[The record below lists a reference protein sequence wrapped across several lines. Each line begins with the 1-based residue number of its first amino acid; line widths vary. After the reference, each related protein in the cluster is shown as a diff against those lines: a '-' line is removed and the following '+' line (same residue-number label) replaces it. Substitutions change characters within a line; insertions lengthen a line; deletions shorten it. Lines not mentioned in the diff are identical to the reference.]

1 MIGIDCEQCGEV
13 VKEKKVQDYSLNHFG
28 KVLCYACQNRLRENK
43 PPREKQKPEQETL
56 PVPSPQ
62 TGKGKPPISIPTL
75 DASIPPRTPEARI
88 VMPAVSVDEAAAFWK
103 QYEDLKSKLI
113 TPNDTQMIGEES
125 FLKKSFWRKLATC
138 FNLSDEI
145 VEKEIAR
152 TASGNI
158 VRAEYVVRCT
168 APNGRSSVGIGI
180 QTRSEY
186 GGNHPEHDIPAT
198 AHTRAKNRAISDLVG
213 GGEVSAE
220 EVG

>member
-1 MIGIDCEQCGEV
+1 MIGIDCEGCGEI
-13 VKEKKVQDYSLNHFG
+13 VKSKRVQDYSIERLG
-28 KVLCYACQNRLRENK
+28 KVLCMACQTREK
-43 PPREKQKPEQETL
+43 QGKEPREKKKPDQETL

-62 TGKGKPPISIPTL
+62 TGKGKPPTSIPIL
-75 DASIPPRTPEARI
+75 DALHSPRTPEART
-88 VMPAVSVDEAAAFWK
+88 VMPAVSVDEAVAFWK
-103 QYEDLKSKLI
+103 QYEDLKSKLA
-113 TPNDTQMIGEES
+113 TPSDIQQIEGQS

-145 VEKEIAR
+145 VEKEISR

-158 VRAEYVVRCT
+158 VRAEYIVRCT

-180 QTRSEY
+180 QTISEY

-213 GGEVSAE
+213 GGEGSAE
-220 EVG
+220 EVR